1 MEVKCRSLISAL
13 KTSCQTWILSDYC
26 RFGNFR
32 ENFIFANSIKRHIS
46 DVNNLR
52 LRQNLPISINDR
64 VILPFREVLFSRNFA
79 YAYAK
84 FRENKVLAKISEF
97 TVLATLLQSFV
108 SVHVILFAGVTRT
121 VFMKLFQ
128 FDA

>member
-13 KTSCQTWILSDYC
+13 KTSYQTWILSDYC

-32 ENFIFANSIKRHIS
+32 ENFIFANSIKRYIS

-64 VILPFREVLFSRNFA
+64 VILPFREVLFSRNF
-79 YAYAK
+79 AYAK

-128 FDA
+128 FEA